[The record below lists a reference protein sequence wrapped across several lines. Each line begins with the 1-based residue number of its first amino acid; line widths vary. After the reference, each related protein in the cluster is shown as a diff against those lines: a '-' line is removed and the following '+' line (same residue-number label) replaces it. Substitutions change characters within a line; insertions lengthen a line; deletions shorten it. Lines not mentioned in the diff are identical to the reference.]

1 MKIKLFGLVALGVL
15 IAAAPSF
22 SASPP
27 IIAKALAVGTIKAP
41 FTVNAKA
48 GAMIVEAITVKPG
61 GSFGW
66 HTHGSAV
73 AVVMASGT
81 LTVYDPTVAKCAAQR
96 VSKGQS
102 FIEPAGHIHM
112 ARNEGTKPAT
122 LYAFYLGLPS
132 GAQANRP
139 GATPTGCTT

>member
-1 MKIKLFGLVALGVL
+1 PLRACKGAAKTHFPSFLHDAVSHESKEEAMKIKLLGLVALGVL

-41 FTVNAKA
+41 CTVNGKA

-73 AVVMASGT
+73 AV
-81 LTVYDPTVAKCAAQR
+81 
-96 VSKGQS
+96 
-102 FIEPAGHIHM
+102 
-112 ARNEGTKPAT
+112 
-122 LYAFYLGLPS
+122 
-132 GAQANRP
+132 
-139 GATPTGCTT
+139 